1 MNIYVETNF
10 VLEVTF
16 EQEQCSSCEQI
27 LQLCEAGKA
36 KLIVP
41 AYCLAEPHEKLS
53 RQARSR
59 RTLQQSLEAELR
71 QLLRTASYTSRIK
84 SIQDIASLMI
94 QSNEEERH
102 RFIECR
108 DRFLKV
114 GEIVALNASI
124 LSEAASY
131 ETTYDL
137 TPQDALVYASVITHL
152 RHKLPE
158 QACFLNRNSK
168 DFDSPDIV
176 DELSQ
181 LNCRM
186 IPRFDRGY
194 SFIRSQLTSGESEA

>member
-10 VLEVTF
+10 ILELTF

-41 AYCLAEPHEKLS
+41 AYSLAEPHEKLS

-59 RTLQQSLEAELR
+59 RELQQSLDAELR
-71 QLLRTASYTSRIK
+71 QLLRTAPYVSRIK

-102 RFIECR
+102 RFVQCR
-108 DRFLKV
+108 NRLLKA
-114 GEIVALNASI
+114 GEIVALSANT

-137 TPQDALVYASVITHL
+137 TPQDALVYASVTTHL
-152 RHKLPE
+152 QQDLPE

-168 DFDSPDIV
+168 DFDSPDII
-176 DELSQ
+176 DELRQ

-194 SFIRSQLTSGESEA
+194 SFIQSQLPSE